1 MVSNHYKN
9 QRCSREKFI
18 DKYLGGDGMVI
29 DSFIV
34 NRNHVNGLERHDI
47 TENGIIVVYNAKSNV
62 LVTKKIARPLQIKSL
77 YMTKNKTPPKWL
89 IDLAEWHESLGMNYL

>member
-9 QRCSREKFI
+9 QRCNREKFI
-18 DKYLGGDGMVI
+18 DKYLGGDGRVI

-89 IDLAEWHESLGMNYL
+89 IGLAEWHESLGMNYL